1 MNLIA
6 NAKQQ
11 IDELINTAFI
21 KACEKN
27 AFPNFE
33 QDATADISLVGAVE
47 IPRETGHGDYAATH
61 AMAAAK
67 MLKLPP
73 RKIAETIVEN
83 LELGGS
89 YFNSVTIAGPG
100 FINFTLA
107 EKWFVEVLRAV
118 ENAGKDYGAVD
129 IGKGQRIM
137 VEFVSANPTGPM
149 TIGNARGGALGD
161 ILASVY
167 EKAGYDVW
175 REFLLNDAGNQVDV
189 FGKSINARY
198 MQLCLGEENV
208 EFPEDGYHGDDIKE
222 LAKKIYDIDGDKLQ
236 NLPENER
243 IKKFIEFGVPHNTA
257 LMKEHLERYRIH
269 FDEWFSET
277 SLHMSGYIEE
287 TIDLMDKGGLLYE
300 KDGALWLRN
309 TELGGDKDEVIRKA
323 NGFTTYYAMDIAYH
337 RNKLDRGFDKAIE
350 IWGGDHHGHAKRL
363 MTTLS
368 APKLMEALGVDC
380 SKLHFLIMQMVRI
393 LRDGETI
400 KVSKRT
406 GKALTLNDL
415 LDEVSVDACR
425 FFFNARPD
433 SHIEF
438 DIGLAVRQ
446 DSENPVY
453 YVQYAH
459 ARICSLIGMLAED
472 GHNVSKFGEIDPT
485 LLNSEAELGLI
496 KQIALLPEEVTHAAR
511 DYDPSKINKYVVE
524 LAAKFHKFYNACRIR
539 GEESDLLR
547 ARLKLADTT
556 RIVLRNCLELLGV
569 SAPEKM

>member
-1 MNLIA
+1 MNLIE

-11 IDELINTAFI
+11 IDELISKAYAY
-21 KACEKN
+21 ACESGD
-27 AFPNFE
+27 F
-33 QDATADISLVGAVE
+33 TADLSLGSGNPLKGSVE
-47 IPRETGHGDYAATH
+47 IPREAGHGDYAATH

-67 MLKLPP
+67 TLKLPP
-73 RKIAETIVEN
+73 RAIAQTILDK
-83 LELGGS
+83 LELEGS
-89 YFNSVTIAGPG
+89 YFNAASIAGPG
-100 FINFTLA
+100 FINFTLT
-107 EKWFVEVLRAV
+107 EKWFTDVLDAA
-118 ENAGKDYGAVD
+118 EQSGKEFGTVD
-129 IGKGQRIM
+129 VGSGQRVM

-161 ILASVY
+161 ILASVL

-198 MQLCLGEENV
+198 MQLCIGEENV

-222 LAKKIYDIDGDKLQ
+222 LAKKIYDIEGDKLQ
-236 NLPENER
+236 QLPENER
-243 IKKFIEFGVPHNTA
+243 FKVFIEFGVPHNTA

-277 SLHMSGYIEE
+277 SLHKSGYIDE
-287 TIDLMDKGGLLYE
+287 TIDLLDKGGLLYE

-380 SKLHFLIMQMVRI
+380 TKLHFLIMQMVRI

-406 GKALTLNDL
+406 GKALTLSDL

-459 ARICSLIGMLAED
+459 ARICSLVAMLAED
-472 GHNVSKFGEIDPT
+472 GHMVPKFDEVDAN
-485 LLNSEAELGLI
+485 LLNSEAELALI
-496 KQIALLPEEVTHAAR
+496 KQIALLPEEVTQAAR
-511 DYDPSKINKYVVE
+511 DYDPSKINRYVVE

-539 GEESDLLR
+539 GEENDLLL

-556 RIVLRNCLELLGV
+556 RIVIRNCLDILRIT
-569 SAPEKM
+569 APEKM